1 MYNVAN
7 IGSRYLVE
15 ELSEGDEI
23 WQLDIGA
30 LLYVTT
36 ELTTD
41 FIRTHLQ
48 PRRLNTAIRKYK

>member
-1 MYNVAN
+1 MNNVAN
-7 IGSRYLVE
+7 FGSRYLVE

-23 WQLDIGA
+23 WQLDRGA

-48 PRRLNTAIRKYK
+48 PRRLNS

>member
-36 ELTTD
+36 D

-48 PRRLNTAIRKYK
+48 PRILNS